1 MVDLGCERLSPL
13 GRSPYARSY
22 FVAPTAWGGGGS
34 KVASKVVE
42 LII

>member
-22 FVAPTAWGGGGS
+22 FVAPTAWGGGS